1 MKKLLILGIIVLSIF
16 LIYKTMIDKKIYYV
30 SLGDEISLGMTRT
43 GYYKKSYPL
52 YIKEYLEEK
61 NKLETFIDEYEN
73 QGYRITDLIN
83 DINNNKEVEETHKTI
98 KNILIKADLIT
109 ISIGTNDIKSK
120 LNTKDYKKLYNNIE
134 EIISDLDKLLKLV
147 REYCKENII
156 LIGINIKTEDKKI
169 SEIMQYTNEKFKEVS
184 DKYKIKYIDIS
195 KIESNY
201 PTEEE
206 YVEISNKIIEHIN
219 LLK

>member
-16 LIYKTMIDKKIYYV
+16 IIYKTMIDKKIYYA
-30 SLGDEISLGMTRT
+30 SLGDEISLGMTNT
-43 GYYKKSYPL
+43 GYYKKGYPL
-52 YIKEYLEEK
+52 YIKEYLERK
-61 NKLETFIDEYEN
+61 NKLETFIDEYEK

-83 DINNNKEVEETHKTI
+83 DINNNKELEETNKTI
-98 KNILIKADLIT
+98 QNILIKADLIT
-109 ISIGTNDIKSK
+109 ISIGTNDIMSK

-134 EIISDLDKLLKLV
+134 EIINDLDTLLKLI
-147 REYCKENII
+147 REYCKENIV
-156 LIGINIKTEDKKI
+156 LIGINIKTEDKKKAELI
-169 SEIMQYTNEKFKEVS
+169 KYMNEKFKEVA

-206 YVEISNKIIEHIN
+206 YVEISNEIMEYIN

>member
-30 SLGDEISLGMTRT
+30 SLGDEISLGMTST

-52 YIKEYLEEK
+52 HIKEYLEEK

-120 LNTKDYKKLYNNIE
+120 LNTKDYKNLYNNVE
-134 EIISDLDKLLKLV
+134 EIINDLENLLKLV

-169 SEIMQYTNEKFKEVS
+169 SELIKYTNEKFKEVA

>member
-1 MKKLLILGIIVLSIF
+1 MKKLLILGIIILSIF
-16 LIYKTMIDKKIYYV
+16 TIYKTMIDKKIYYV
-30 SLGDEISLGMTRT
+30 SLGDEISLGMTNT

-52 YIKEYLEEK
+52 YIKEYLEKK
-61 NKLETFIDEYEN
+61 NRLETFIDEYEN

-120 LNTKDYKKLYNNIE
+120 LNTKDYKNLYNNVE
-134 EIISDLDKLLKLV
+134 EIINDLDNLLKLV

-169 SEIMQYTNEKFKEVS
+169 AELIKYTNEKFKEVA

>member
-30 SLGDEISLGMTRT
+30 SLGDEISLGMTST

-156 LIGINIKTEDKKI
+156 LIGINIKTEDNKI
-169 SEIMQYTNEKFKEVS
+169 SEIMQYTN
-184 DKYKIKYIDIS
+184 KYKDIS

>member
-1 MKKLLILGIIVLSIF
+1 MKKLLILGIIIFSIF
-16 LIYKTMIDKKIYYV
+16 IIYKTTIDKKIYYAA
-30 SLGDEISLGMTRT
+30 LGDEISLGMTNT
-43 GYYKKSYPL
+43 GYYKKGYPL
-52 YIKEYLEEK
+52 YIKEYLERK
-61 NKLETFIDEYEN
+61 NKLETFIEN
-73 QGYRITDLIN
+73 EKQGYRITDLIN

-109 ISIGTNDIKSK
+109 ISIGTNDITSK

-147 REYCKENII
+147 RKYCKENII
-156 LIGINIKTEDKKI
+156 LIGINIKTEDNKI

-184 DKYKIKYIDIS
+184 DKYRIEYIDINE
-195 KIESNY
+195 INNY

-206 YVEISNKIIEHIN
+206 YVEISNRTIEYINNN
-219 LLK
+219 LLR